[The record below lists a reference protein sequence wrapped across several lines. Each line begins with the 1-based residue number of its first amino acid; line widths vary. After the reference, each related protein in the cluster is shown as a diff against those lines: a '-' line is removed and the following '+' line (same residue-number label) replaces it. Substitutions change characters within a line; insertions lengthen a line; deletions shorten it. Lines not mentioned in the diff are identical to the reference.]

1 MSKFKSKKLRYSILI
16 VLLCAVFVGLG
27 LSGCAKPK
35 VDQID
40 INMETPETTLQY
52 SDFGKPVTSSD
63 NFFYYVPNNL
73 AIENMERTEDG
84 FTKHLVTFSGLKDK
98 GIEDKVNSII
108 EDSVIEV
115 QSLLEP
121 ETIAPYRGIRTLLED
136 STSIWNKEI
145 STYVAFNNNNIISVS
160 VWGSGNFNYS
170 EMSLVS
176 VVRTENIDLNTGKH
190 IPLSALFI
198 DGFDYKKAINDAIL
212 DELSKQNAIDE
223 VHEDYFYNPLTLV
236 KPFDTISENQP
247 FLLNDYTL
255 TILFDESDDRFTSSF
270 SPVEISINL
279 SEFEGQLA
287 IGDRYMDKNSSL
299 YLDEKEKRM
308 LISWSRQGKVDQGV
322 INGTI
327 TNGEYTI
334 TTYFATNNMKERAQA
349 LTDDLLDWVKNENL
363 SSEGSFIEIYI
374 SSIDIGPYTQ
384 LSSQIYNESAGQYEI
399 VQSNELYNDMG
410 ERINLVDLF
419 VDASK
424 VNDIILDKIKE
435 QCDLYDQYEFSE
447 VEKNYEEMTFFLY
460 EVGLEVIIPMN
471 GNNNFYLTI
480 PYDAFDVYNW
490 VMFQE

>member
-16 VLLCAVFVGLG
+16 VFLCAVIVGLG

-35 VDQID
+35 IDQID
-40 INMETPETTLQY
+40 INMEMPETSFQY
-52 SDFGKPVTSSD
+52 SDYGKSVTSSD

-73 AIENMERTEDG
+73 TIENIEQNEDG
-84 FTKHLVTFSGLKDK
+84 FTKHLASFSGLKDK
-98 GIEDKVNSII
+98 VIENKVKSII
-108 EDSVIEV
+108 EDSILEV
-115 QSLLEP
+115 QSLLKP

-145 STYVAFNNNNIISVS
+145 STYVAFNNNNILSVS
-160 VWGSGNFNYS
+160 IRGSGNFNYS
-170 EMSLVS
+170 EMSWMS
-176 VVRTENIDLNTGKH
+176 VIRTVNIDLNTGKH
-190 IPLSALFI
+190 IPLSALFV

-212 DELSKQNAIDE
+212 DELGKQNATDE

-255 TILFDESDDRFTSSF
+255 TILFDERDDHFASNF

-308 LISWSRQGKVDQGV
+308 LISWSRQGEVDQGV

-327 TNGEYTI
+327 TNGDYTI
-334 TTYFATNNMKERAQA
+334 TTYFGTSKMKVRAQA
-349 LTDDLLDWVKNENL
+349 LADDLLGWVKNESL
-363 SSEGSFIEIYI
+363 ASEGSFIEIYI
-374 SSIDIGPYTQ
+374 STREIGPYTQ
-384 LSSQIYNESAGQYEI
+384 LSSQIYKESTGEYETF
-399 VQSNELYNDMG
+399 QSNELYNDMG
-410 ERINLVDLF
+410 ELINLEDLF
-419 VDASK
+419 VDASM
-424 VNDIILDKIKE
+424 VNDIIHDNIKE

-447 VEKNYEEMTFFLY
+447 VNKNYEEMIFFLY
-460 EVGLEVIIPMN
+460 NSGLEVVIPMKD
-471 GNNNFYLTI
+471 NNDFYLMI